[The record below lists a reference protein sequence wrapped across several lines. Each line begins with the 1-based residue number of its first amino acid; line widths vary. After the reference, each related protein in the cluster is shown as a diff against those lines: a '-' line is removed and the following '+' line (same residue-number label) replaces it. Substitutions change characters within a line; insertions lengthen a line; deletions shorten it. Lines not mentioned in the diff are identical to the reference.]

1 LLLQANRHTVRIRCS
16 NPWLKKLEK
25 QLRVAFE
32 ERRKLGRIVR
42 RKWFEHTS
50 KWLFAEIYPYST
62 IEFRFSDGWFS
73 QFLHH
78 NDITLRII
86 TNQAQETPA
95 QHCEMIINFL
105 CFNQRNSQLRDGS
118 EDTVYDVRYVACLA
132 MAGQVARAEAVAV
145 ART

>member
-1 LLLQANRHTVRIRCS
+1 VEQ
-16 NPWLKKLEK
+16 KLEK
-25 QLRVAFE
+25 QLRVAIE

-42 RKWFEHTS
+42 RKWFERTS

-73 QFLHH
+73 RFLHR

-105 CFNQRNSQLRDGS
+105 CFNRRNSQLRDGR
-118 EDTVYDVRYVACLA
+118 EDTVYAVRYAACPA
-132 MAGQVARAEAVAV
+132 MAGQVAQVEAMAM
-145 ART
+145 ARIQHPLA